1 MAKQLYR
8 STSDKILFG
17 VCSGVAKYFDLDVSI
32 VRIVWGVLA
41 FTFFGLVAYII
52 AALILP
58 VH

>member
-17 VCSGVAKYFDLDVSI
+17 VCGGVAQYFNIDVSI
-32 VRIVWGVLA
+32 VRIVWGVRA
-41 FTFFGLVAYII
+41 FTFFGLIAYII

-58 VH
+58 VQ

>member
-17 VCSGVAKYFDLDVSI
+17 VCGGVAQYFNIDVSI

-41 FTFFGLVAYII
+41 FTFFGLIAYII

-58 VH
+58 VQ

>member
-17 VCSGVAKYFDLDVSI
+17 VCGGVAQYFNIDVSI

-58 VH
+58 VQ